1 VGLVEVERALVDWV
15 WLWATVRR
23 TGDQEQRQVAIIS
36 HLGQGDAAGATRVED
51 GQDAG
56 VSLRPATR
64 ALSL

>member
-23 TGDQEQRQVAIIS
+23 TGDREQRQVAIIS
-36 HLGQGDAAGATRVED
+36 HLGQGDAAGATRVKDE
-51 GQDAG
+51 QDAG

-64 ALSL
+64 AWSL